1 MSSRDPSINITY
13 GIMTMVYLFCVGIVN
28 TLQIRVY
35 QEKKIIP
42 YQRKSKKK
50 TPKVVKEKAE
60 QETGATE
67 TDVVKKV
74 KEQVTGST
82 DLKEK
87 VDPTILKDGVKIAS
101 DVIKESFGN
110 VDEIET
116 TTTET
121 AVVDE
126 NVLTI
131 TEIILITISIPLAFG
146 FIIGFDCSC
155 PPDNDHVSKII
166 FCLGVFIPII
176 YTIVSEILVL
186 LLPDNDFLNP
196 FLTASASKK
205 ERDTHFFNIQYRK
218 TLCWTIV
225 TLSFIIHFFSVAF
238 RQTSGGGSVGII

>member
-1 MSSRDPSINITY
+1 MSSRDPSINVTY

-28 TLQIRVY
+28 TLQIRIY

-42 YQRKSKKK
+42 YQRKPKKN
-50 TPKVVKEKAE
+50 TPKVVKEDTEK
-60 QETGATE
+60 ETKTTE
-67 TDVVKKV
+67 TNVVKEAV
-74 KEQVTGST
+74 EQVTGST
-82 DLKEK
+82 N
-87 VDPTILKDGVKIAS
+87 LKDAVKKAS

-121 AVVDE
+121 AAVDE

-131 TEIILITISIPLAFG
+131 TEIILMTISIPLAFG

-155 PPDNDHVSKII
+155 PPDDDHVSKII

-176 YTIVSEILVL
+176 YIIVSEILVL

-218 TLCWTIV
+218 TLCWTII